1 MPFSG
6 GARALPVA
14 WSLLFCHV
22 EMTTF
27 FSRFIG
33 AALLRPETYEDV
45 EADHGALGQAIVV
58 VLLSSIAAGVGSWG
72 AAAGRPIV
80 LAVIVVLALVVWSV
94 WAYLTYEIGARLM
107 PTERTQADV
116 GQLLRTLGFASAPGV
131 LRVFGIIPGATTP
144 VFAVTELWMLMAMIV
159 AIRQALD
166 YTSTAR
172 AAAVCALSW
181 VLAVALGLVI
191 GTLSVPGLS

>member
-1 MPFSG
+1 MNFEM
-6 GARALPVA
+6 ARFVA
-14 WSLLFCHV
+14 
-22 EMTTF
+22 
-27 FSRFIG
+27 RFIG

-45 EADHGALGQAIVV
+45 EADSRALGQAIAV

-80 LAVIVVLALVVWSV
+80 LAVIIVVALLVWLA

-107 PTERTQADV
+107 PTARTQADV

-144 VFAVTELWMLMAMIV
+144 VFAVTELWMLMAMVV

-181 VLAVALGLVI
+181 ALAVALGLVI
-191 GTLSVPGLS
+191 GTLSVPALS

>member
-1 MPFSG
+1 M
-6 GARALPVA
+6 ARFL
-14 WSLLFCHV
+14 
-22 EMTTF
+22 
-27 FSRFIG
+27 SRFIG

-45 EADHGALGQAIVV
+45 EADQGAMGQALAV
-58 VLLSSIAAGVGSWG
+58 VLLSSIAAGIGSWG

-80 LAVIVVLALVVWSV
+80 LAVIAVLALVVWSV

-107 PTERTQADV
+107 PTPRTQADI

-131 LRVFGIIPGATTP
+131 LCVLGIIPGATTP
-144 VFAVTELWMLMAMIV
+144 VFAVTELWMLMAMVV
-159 AIRQALD
+159 AVRQALD

-181 VLAVALGLVI
+181 LLAVALGLII
-191 GTLSVPGLS
+191 GTLSVPALS

>member
-1 MPFSG
+1 M
-6 GARALPVA
+6 ARFL
-14 WSLLFCHV
+14 
-22 EMTTF
+22 
-27 FSRFIG
+27 SRFIG

-45 EADHGALGQAIVV
+45 EADQGAMGQALAV
-58 VLLSSIAAGVGSWG
+58 VLLSSIAAGIGSWG

-80 LAVIVVLALVVWSV
+80 LAVIAVLALVVWSV

-107 PTERTQADV
+107 PTPRTQADI

-131 LRVFGIIPGATTP
+131 LRVLGIIPGATTP
-144 VFAVTELWMLMAMIV
+144 VFAVTELWMLMAMVV
-159 AIRQALD
+159 AVRQALD

-181 VLAVALGLVI
+181 LLAVALGLII
-191 GTLSVPGLS
+191 GTLSVPALS

>member
-1 MPFSG
+1 M
-6 GARALPVA
+6 
-14 WSLLFCHV
+14 
-22 EMTTF
+22 
-27 FSRFIG
+27 
-33 AALLRPETYEDV
+33 
-45 EADHGALGQAIVV
+45 
-58 VLLSSIAAGVGSWG
+58 
-72 AAAGRPIV
+72 

-107 PTERTQADV
+107 PTARTQADV

-144 VFAVTELWMLMAMIV
+144 VFVVTELWMLMAMIV

-181 VLAVALGLVI
+181 VLAVALGARAPI
-191 GTLSVPGLS
+191 ADRDDRRRMKEGPMAKDKDKKGKGKKGDEYKKAQKECLSKG